1 VLSALEI
8 LDKIVTQEKRLGY
21 RNKAVI
27 GGLDKFASTWERQAL
42 AQAQTPDEEQ
52 FVADIVARL
61 TNYPAV
67 EDCQERAQI
76 VQGILERLDEFQRT
90 WPEPCPEHSRREKS
104 AEGPEREAQVEE
116 GSVLSQACPE
126 PSRRVE
132 GPLPLP
138 REGAT
143 PGPAKP
149 RPRPEPRPEQ
159 SRREGRREHA
169 VPGLDSPVTVLP
181 GISDG
186 YAKRLKRLGVTTIR
200 DLLYLFPR
208 RYDDYR
214 SLKTISQLQ
223 YGEEVTIIG
232 AIWDTKARQTKGGG
246 SIVTSIIADGTG
258 TIQATWFNQP
268 YLEKQMRPKRQI
280 VLSGKVDE
288 YLGRLTFQSPEWE
301 PLDKELIHTGRLVP
315 VYPLTKGITSRWLR
329 RLTKRTVDYWTK
341 RLPDHLPASMRQG
354 ADLMDLETA
363 ICQIHFPDTQQILEQ
378 ARRRLSF
385 DEFFL
390 IQMGVL
396 RQRRAWQAQPGRAI
410 AVNEG
415 LLESFVRSLPFELT
429 KAQQRV
435 LREIVNDV
443 RSAKPMNRLLQ
454 GDVGSGK
461 TVVAVAAILLAVD
474 SGFQAVIMAPTE
486 ILAEQH
492 YRNVSNLLQ
501 GRMEKE
507 GGMEGTAHS
516 PTPYPLSPKVR
527 LLTGSLS
534 KAEKEIIHEEIRTGA
549 VDIVI
554 GTHALIQ
561 EGVSFKDLALTV
573 IDEQHRFGVTQRAVL
588 RQKGYNPHI
597 LVMSATPIP
606 RTLALTIY
614 GDLDISVIDELP
626 PGRREIK
633 TSWLLPRE
641 RERAYGFV
649 NSQIEQGHQ
658 AFIICPL
665 IEESEKIEAKAAVEE
680 HRRLQEEI
688 FPDLHLGLLH
698 GRMKGEEKEAVMAQF
713 HRGELDILVS
723 TSVVEVGIDV
733 PNATVMLVEGAE
745 RFGLAQLHQFR
756 GRVGR
761 SEYQSYCLLVADSP
775 SFQGEQ
781 RLMAIESTQDGF
793 ALAEK
798 DLELRGPGEFF
809 GTRQSGLP
817 DLKLARLSDVRILEQ
832 ARTEALALFRD
843 DPDLSKPEH
852 RLLARKVDEFWKG
865 EGDLS

>member
-1 VLSALEI
+1 MDKHSKARLALLSVLET
-8 LDKIVTQEKRLGY
+8 LDKILTQEKRLGY
-21 RNKAVI
+21 RDKAVI
-27 GGLDKFASTWERQAL
+27 GGLDKFASTWGQEAL
-42 AQAQTPDEEQ
+42 AQAQTPDQKQ
-52 FVADIVARL
+52 FVAEVVAQL
-61 TNYPAV
+61 TSYPAV
-67 EDCQERAQI
+67 EDRQERAQI
-76 VQGILERLDEFQRT
+76 VGDILAKVDEFQTERGQDR
-90 WPEPCPEHSRREKS
+90 PQRETQAEEGAVLGKV
-104 AEGPEREAQVEE
+104 EGPPKPSRKEE
-116 GSVLSQACPE
+116 PPQPVKSRGRPE
-126 PSRRVE
+126 PS
-132 GPLPLP
+132 
-138 REGAT
+138 
-143 PGPAKP
+143 
-149 RPRPEPRPEQ
+149 PEQ
-159 SRREGRREHA
+159 SRREGRREHPG
-169 VPGLDSPVTVLP
+169 PGLDSPVTALP

-186 YAKRLKRLGVTTIR
+186 YAKRLKRLGVITIR

-214 SLKTISQLQ
+214 SLKTINQLQ
-223 YGEEVTIIG
+223 YGEEVTIMG
-232 AIWDTKARQTKGGG
+232 AVWDTKARQTRGG
-246 SIVTSIIADGTG
+246 SSLVTSIIADGTG

-268 YLEKQMRPKRQI
+268 WLEKQMRPKRQI

-301 PLDKELIHTGRLVP
+301 PLDKELVHTGRLVP

-341 RLPDHLPASMRQG
+341 RLPDHLPAIVRQR
-354 ADLMDLETA
+354 ANLMDLETA
-363 ICQIHFPDTQQILEQ
+363 ICQIHFPDNQQTLEQ

-396 RQRRAWQAQPGRAI
+396 RQRRAWRIQPGRAV
-410 AVNEG
+410 AVNQG
-415 LLESFVRSLPFELT
+415 LLESFVQSLPFELT

-435 LREIVNDV
+435 LQEIVNDL
-443 RSAKPMNRLLQ
+443 RSTKPMNRLLQ

-461 TVVAVAAILLAVD
+461 TVVAVAAMLLTVA
-474 SGFQAVIMAPTE
+474 SGSQAVIMAPTE

-492 YRNVSNLLQ
+492 YKNVIQLLESISSMGQ
-501 GRMEKE
+501 KDPSAPSLRI
-507 GGMEGTAHS
+507 
-516 PTPYPLSPKVR
+516 R
-527 LLTGSLS
+527 LLTGSLRP
-534 KAEKEIIHEEIRTGA
+534 AEKEQIHREITAGE

-561 EGVSFKDLALTV
+561 EGVRFKDLALAV
-573 IDEQHRFGVTQRAVL
+573 IDEQHRFGVTQRANL
-588 RQKGYNPHI
+588 RQKGYNPHA

-606 RTLALTIY
+606 RTLALTVY

-633 TSWLLPRE
+633 TRWLLPGE
-641 RERAYGFV
+641 RERAYSFV
-649 NSQIEQGHQ
+649 RSQIERGHQ
-658 AFIICPL
+658 AFVICPL
-665 IEESEKIEAKAAVEE
+665 VEESEKIEAKAAVEE

-688 FPDLHLGLLH
+688 FPDLRLGLLH

-775 SFQGEQ
+775 SFEGEQ

-817 DLKLARLSDVRILEQ
+817 DLKLAKLSDVRILEQ
-832 ARTEALALFRD
+832 ARSEALALFRD
-843 DPDLSKPEH
+843 DPDLCKPEH

>member
-1 VLSALEI
+1 

-21 RNKAVI
+21 HNKAVI

-42 AQAQTPDEEQ
+42 AQAQTPDDRE
-52 FVADIVARL
+52 FVADIIARL
-61 TNYPAV
+61 ASYPAI
-67 EDCQERAQI
+67 EDRQERAQ
-76 VQGILERLDEFQRT
+76 VLQDILDRLDEFQREEGKERPEREARAEKGPVLSPALNKVEGKVEEPREPT
-90 WPEPCPEHSRREKS
+90 RKVETPRPAKPRARPEPCPE
-104 AEGPEREAQVEE
+104 P
-116 GSVLSQACPE
+116 
-126 PSRRVE
+126 
-132 GPLPLP
+132 
-138 REGAT
+138 
-143 PGPAKP
+143 
-149 RPRPEPRPEQ
+149 
-159 SRREGRREHA
+159 SRREGRREHID
-169 VPGLDSPVTVLP
+169 PGLDSPVTVLP

-186 YAKRLKRLGVTTIR
+186 YTKRLKRLGVTTIR
-200 DLLYLFPR
+200 DLLYLFPH

-232 AIWDTKARQTKGGG
+232 AIWDTKARQTRGGG
-246 SIVTSIIADGTG
+246 SLVTSIIADGTG
-258 TIQATWFNQP
+258 TIEATWFNQP
-268 YLEKQMRPKRQI
+268 YLEKQMRPRRQI

-315 VYPLTKGITSRWLR
+315 VYPLTKGITNRWLR

-341 RLPDHLPASMRQG
+341 RLPDHLPSSLRQR
-354 ADLMDLETA
+354 ANLMDLEMA
-363 ICQIHFPDTQQILEQ
+363 ICQIHFPDNQQTLEQ
-378 ARRRLSF
+378 ARRRLCF

-396 RQRRAWQAQPGRAI
+396 SQRHAWRTQPGRAVTI
-410 AVNEG
+410 NKE
-415 LLESFVRSLPFELT
+415 LLESFVCSLPFELT

-435 LREIVNDV
+435 LGEIVNDL

-461 TVVAVAAILLAVD
+461 TVVAVAAMLLTVA

-492 YRNVSNLLQ
+492 YKNVTNLLQ
-501 GRMEKE
+501 GIREKE
-507 GGMEGTAHS
+507 EGMEGAVHS

-527 LLTGSLS
+527 LLTGGLG
-534 KAEKEIIHEEIRTGA
+534 KADKEVIHEEIRTGA
-549 VDIVI
+549 ADIAI

-561 EGVSFKDLALTV
+561 EGVSFKDLALTI
-573 IDEQHRFGVTQRAVL
+573 IDEQHRFGVTQRAAL
-588 RQKGYNPHI
+588 RQKGYNPHV

-606 RTLALTIY
+606 RTLSLTIY

-633 TSWLLPRE
+633 TRWLLPRE
-641 RERAYGFV
+641 RERAYSFV
-649 NSQIEQGHQ
+649 RGQIEQDHQ

-665 IEESEKIEAKAAVEE
+665 VEESEKIEGKAAVEE
-680 HRRLQEEI
+680 HRRLQEKV
-688 FPDLHLGLLH
+688 FPDLRLGLLH

-713 HRGELDILVS
+713 HQGKLDILVS

-775 SFQGEQ
+775 SFEGEQ

-817 DLKLARLSDVRILEQ
+817 DLKLAKLSDVRILEQ
-832 ARTEALALFRD
+832 ARTEALALFQN